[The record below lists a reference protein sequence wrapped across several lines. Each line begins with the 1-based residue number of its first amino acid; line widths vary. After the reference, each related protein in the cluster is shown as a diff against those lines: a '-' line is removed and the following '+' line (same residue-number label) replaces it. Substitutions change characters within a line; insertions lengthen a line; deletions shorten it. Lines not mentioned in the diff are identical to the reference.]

1 MRYLKFVINGVEN
14 VKSFKNSDS
23 SPEVGVFQYGEHE
36 IKISECSCQEKYC
49 IWRRGKNKY
58 TDVVSRFVKEKN
70 Q

>member
-36 IKISECSCQEKYC
+36 IKISECPY
-49 IWRRGKNKY
+49 
-58 TDVVSRFVKEKN
+58 KEKILYLA
-70 Q
+70 